1 MVVGRRL
8 DERSGQLSMKSRLRQ
23 GRYDVN
29 VNVYDVIW
37 KHEVVSTVTVVVKEI
52 DDVAI
57 ANAGSLRIQGDISFQ
72 SLAEVKDDYDVRSQF
87 NFLPSHNCVKQKFY
101 AAVSRDLIHLI
112 ISIGIITIITII
124 SIISIK
130 MYWFE

>member
-87 NFLPSHNCVKQKFY
+87 NFLPSHNCVKHKFY

-112 ISIGIITIITII
+112 ISISIITIITII